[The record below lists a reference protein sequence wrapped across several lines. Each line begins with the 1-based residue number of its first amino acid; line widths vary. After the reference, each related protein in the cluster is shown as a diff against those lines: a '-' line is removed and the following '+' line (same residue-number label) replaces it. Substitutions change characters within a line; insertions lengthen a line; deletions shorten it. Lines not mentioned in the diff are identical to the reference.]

1 MKVLFI
7 EARSNKCVDNNI
19 ISQLIKRIGKRIALY
34 STVQYLDCLEKVKKE
49 LESKGITVETP
60 KAPLAKYPGQVL
72 GCSVGKSELTSV
84 YIGTGEFHPIAIATT
99 NNRPVIILNP
109 ESNTVSELPVETI
122 EKYKRKKELNRIL
135 VEKAE
140 TIGILVSVKPGQRKI
155 EAAESLKKQL
165 ESNGKK
171 AYIIMFDT
179 LDVSQLDN
187 FPFIQAYINTAC
199 PRISDD
205 KFNKP
210 IINITDYK

>member
-122 EKYKRKKELNRIL
+122 EKYKRKKELNR
-135 VEKAE
+135 
-140 TIGILVSVKPGQRKI
+140 
-155 EAAESLKKQL
+155 
-165 ESNGKK
+165 
-171 AYIIMFDT
+171 
-179 LDVSQLDN
+179 
-187 FPFIQAYINTAC
+187 
-199 PRISDD
+199 
-205 KFNKP
+205 
-210 IINITDYK
+210 